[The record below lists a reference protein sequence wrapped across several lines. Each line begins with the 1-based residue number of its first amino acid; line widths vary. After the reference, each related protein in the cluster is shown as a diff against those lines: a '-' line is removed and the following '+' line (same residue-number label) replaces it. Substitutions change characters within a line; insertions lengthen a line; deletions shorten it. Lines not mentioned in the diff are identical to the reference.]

1 MLWLLAISLGAIH
14 AGADRFYMNADGISY
29 IDMGGAYWR
38 GDWTTAINGYW
49 SPLYSWLVGLFLWLF
64 TPTPYWEF
72 PVVHVVNF
80 IAYLVALACFHVF
93 LRELMTDHTRQDS
106 LPEWAWI
113 LLGYSLFIW
122 SSLTMVTMAIVTPDM
137 CVVVFVYLAATL
149 VLRIRRSPASW
160 VPFVLLGLVLGVG
173 YLAKFAMLPL
183 AIVFVG
189 IAVLS
194 QASVRRA
201 LPRAIV
207 TVVVFLVMAGP
218 FIVALSTIKGRFTFG
233 DTATLNYLQH
243 INGAPTRHWQGGP
256 PGRGM
261 PTHPTRKIFDTP
273 AIYEYGDPIHVTYPP
288 WFDPSYW
295 NDGIVPVRDLRKQMS
310 VAARNLRGYL
320 DMFLQSQGV
329 LVAGFLI
336 LLAAGGKGW
345 SCLRDIRE
353 QWPLLLPALAVLTM
367 YALVHTEPRYWAGFI
382 VLLWLGMASAVRVGE
397 SAASRR
403 LVASV
408 TTVMAMCVLLIV
420 GVDTMPKASV
430 LVNDLFRATPRH
442 THWRTAESLRQAGLR
457 PGDKVGLIGGG
468 TPRFEAQWARVA
480 RVQIIAEI
488 TTTDVDDF
496 LAADKESR
504 SRVMAA
510 FARAG
515 AKFVVAQALPTPVA
529 NEGWQKVGDN
539 YFLYSLATPRGSS

>member
-1 MLWLLAISLGAIH
+1 
-14 AGADRFYMNADGISY
+14 
-29 IDMGGAYWR
+29 
-38 GDWTTAINGYW
+38 
-49 SPLYSWLVGLFLWLF
+49 
-64 TPTPYWEF
+64 
-72 PVVHVVNF
+72 
-80 IAYLVALACFHVF
+80 
-93 LRELMTDHTRQDS
+93 
-106 LPEWAWI
+106 
-113 LLGYSLFIW
+113 
-122 SSLTMVTMAIVTPDM
+122 
-137 CVVVFVYLAATL
+137 
-149 VLRIRRSPASW
+149 
-160 VPFVLLGLVLGVG
+160 
-173 YLAKFAMLPL
+173 
-183 AIVFVG
+183 
-189 IAVLS
+189 
-194 QASVRRA
+194 
-201 LPRAIV
+201 
-207 TVVVFLVMAGP
+207 
-218 FIVALSTIKGRFTFG
+218 
-233 DTATLNYLQH
+233 
-243 INGAPTRHWQGGP
+243 
-256 PGRGM
+256 
-261 PTHPTRKIFDTP
+261 
-273 AIYEYGDPIHVTYPP
+273 
-288 WFDPSYW
+288 
-295 NDGIVPVRDLRKQMS
+295 
-310 VAARNLRGYL
+310 
-320 DMFLQSQGV
+320 
-329 LVAGFLI
+329 
-336 LLAAGGKGW
+336 
-345 SCLRDIRE
+345 
-353 QWPLLLPALAVLTM
+353 
-367 YALVHTEPRYWAGFI
+367 
-382 VLLWLGMASAVRVGE
+382 MASAVRVGE